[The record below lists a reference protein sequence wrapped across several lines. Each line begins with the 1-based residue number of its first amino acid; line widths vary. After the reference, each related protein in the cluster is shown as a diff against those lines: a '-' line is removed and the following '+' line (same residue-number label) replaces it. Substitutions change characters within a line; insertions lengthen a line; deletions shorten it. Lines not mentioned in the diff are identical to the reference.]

1 MKDLPD
7 ICLEIENTLPLW
19 VGGDLEPEALR
30 AVEEHLVRCTR
41 CAESGAKARR
51 ARSALRH
58 GLSLEVERIGAGLD
72 PWPRL
77 RSSLRAEGL
86 VLAPTSSGAGLAKAR
101 RGPIAVRWATAAA
114 LLLAL
119 AFAWTRLT
127 EETTTDRTPR
137 PIEVGSAAF
146 PHDPSTGALVVK
158 PAVNSPAGFSS
169 GLRHLSPNE
178 QRLRDTAQIFGA
190 PEDPE
195 LGTNPRYIGSPA
207 GLERPLTVP
216 PK

>member
-30 AVEEHLVRCTR
+30 AVEEHLLRCTR

-51 ARSALRH
+51 ARSVLRK
-58 GLSLEVERIGAGLD
+58 GLSLEVERIGAGQD

-86 VLAPTSSGAGLAKAR
+86 LPAPTMSIAGFAGAR
-101 RGPIAVRWATAAA
+101 RGPTAVRWATAAA

-119 AFAWTRLT
+119 AFAWTRLAQD
-127 EETTTDRTPR
+127 TTPEVHPR
-137 PIEVGSAAF
+137 PIEVGSAVY
-146 PHDPSTGALVVK
+146 PHELSNGGLSNSALVVK
-158 PAVNSPAGFSS
+158 PAVNAP

-190 PEDPE
+190 PEDPD
-195 LGTNPRYIGSPA
+195 LGPVPKHLGSPA
-207 GLERPLTVP
+207 GLERSITVP

>member
-51 ARSALRH
+51 ARSALRK
-58 GLSLEVERIGAGLD
+58 GLSLEVGRIGTGQD

-86 VLAPTSSGAGLAKAR
+86 LPAPTKSFANLAGSR
-101 RGPIAVRWATAAA
+101 RGPIAVHWATAAA

-127 EETTTDRTPR
+127 ESTTATRDPNPKPIDLGTKVSPR
-137 PIEVGSAAF
+137 DS
-146 PHDPSTGALVVK
+146 SSGAL
-158 PAVNSPAGFSS
+158 AVQPAGMPT
-169 GLRHLSPNE
+169 GLRHLSPDE
-178 QRLRDTAQIFGA
+178 HRLRETAQIFGA

-195 LGTNPRYIGSPA
+195 LGPIPKHLGSPA
-207 GLERPLTVP
+207 GFERPITVP
-216 PK
+216 PR

>member
-7 ICLEIENTLPLW
+7 ACLEIENTLPLW

-41 CAESGAKARR
+41 CAESAAKARR
-51 ARSALRH
+51 ARSALRQ
-58 GLSLEVERIGAGLD
+58 GLSLEVERIGMGLD

-86 VLAPTSSGAGLAKAR
+86 LPASTKSFAGQAGSR

-114 LLLAL
+114 LLFAL

-127 EETTTDRTPR
+127 ENRSTDPNPG
-137 PIEVGSAAF
+137 PIEVGSAAY

-158 PAVNSPAGFSS
+158 PAVNSPAVNYM
-169 GLRHLSPNE
+169 GLRHLLPNE

-190 PEDPE
+190 SDDPT
-195 LGTNPRYIGSPA
+195 LGTFPDHLGSPA
-207 GLERPLTVP
+207 GLERPITVP
-216 PK
+216 PR